1 VKRVLVQR
9 VVAVVVHRVA
19 PVAALVMRAWKLRL
33 ILIDSVAQ
41 ASEPIAIDIVEQ
53 AWDVKVPSIQ
63 SVEAVGQIVKVWSDV
78 AGRAWMVFVGPDYS
92 CSYISWQGN
101 ELRPYIYTL

>member
-41 ASEPIAIDIVEQ
+41 ASEPIAIAIDIVEQ
-53 AWDVKVPSIQ
+53 A
-63 SVEAVGQIVKVWSDV
+63 
-78 AGRAWMVFVGPDYS
+78 
-92 CSYISWQGN
+92 
-101 ELRPYIYTL
+101 